1 MLELSGFGQ
10 YAQKIAAPGSPP
22 SDTTAAYTTPVGM
35 AEQTLTLAAS
45 AWSLVRKMSLSVD
58 NGIAP
63 DWTIAAT
70 RDFSRIKIG
79 DVVVGGDAEAFLDN
93 YTGSIE
99 EAQDSATS
107 VLGAIVYAATDP
119 VVTIGTGTPVPPSF
133 TITVPKPYADEDT
146 ADFTNTDTMEKGK
159 IVAAY
164 DSTLTSNISFA
175 LVNELGPT
183 AAAVYA
189 GT

>member
-1 MLELSGFGQ
+1 MN
-10 YAQKIAAPGSPP
+10 
-22 SDTTAAYTTPVGM
+22 
-35 AEQTLTLAAS
+35 EQTLTLGGS

-63 DWTIAAT
+63 DWTIGAS

-99 EAQDSATS
+99 EAQDSATAA
-107 VLGAIVYAATDP
+107 LTAIVWKATDP
-119 VVTIGTGTPVPPSF
+119 TVTVGTGTPVPPSC
-133 TITVPKPYADEDT
+133 TITVPKPYAEEDT
-146 ADFTNTDTMEKGK
+146 SDFTNTDTMEKGK

-164 DSTLTSNISFA
+164 DATTTSNIKFD
-175 LVNELGPT
+175 LVNDVLTST
-183 AAAVYA
+183 AMYA